1 MTDHMQVL
9 RRDYLP
15 GDLAPLLDAMS
26 FTGTIAV
33 QARQM
38 VEETSWLLHLADQFD
53 FIRGVVGWVDLQ
65 SPRIE
70 EHLQQLRNHRK
81 LVGLRHVVHDESDPE
96 FMLRPAFQNGL
107 SRLEAYGLTFD
118 LLLFPIHLPVAVKIV
133 QTFPQQRFVLD
144 HIGKP
149 PVAQQ
154 LLEPWKIHLQELAQY
169 ENVYCKLS
177 GLVTEADWRSWQ
189 PYDLHPYLD
198 TVMQAFGARRL
209 MIGSDWPVCTLA
221 GSYETVMNVVI
232 EYTKACSAEEQDAIL
247 GGNCQKF
254 YKLL

>member
-15 GDLAPLLDAMS
+15 GDLAPLLEAMS
-26 FTGTIAV
+26 FSGTIAV
-33 QARQM
+33 QARQL
-38 VEETSWLLHLADQFD
+38 VEETIWLLQLTDQFD
-53 FIRGVVGWVDLQ
+53 FIKGVVGWLDLL

-70 EHLQQLRNHRK
+70 EHLERFKGHRK
-81 LVGLRHVVHDESDPE
+81 LVGLRHVVHDEPDPE
-96 FMLRPAFQNGL
+96 FMLRPAFRNGL
-107 SRLEAYGLTFD
+107 SRLEACGLAFD
-118 LLLFPIHLPVAVKIV
+118 LLLFPIHLPVAIKIV

-154 LLEPWKIHLQELAQY
+154 LLEPWKTHLQELARY

-177 GLVTEADWRSWQ
+177 GLVTEADWRSWR
-189 PYDLHPYLD
+189 PHDLHPYLD
-198 TVMQAFGARRL
+198 TVMQAFGTRRL

-221 GSYETVMNVVI
+221 GSYETVMNAVI
-232 EYTKACSAEEQDAIL
+232 EYINTLSKEEQNAIL
-247 GGNCQKF
+247 GGNCQRF
-254 YKLL
+254 YNL